1 MRQLTFAALL
11 LALTGAPAL
20 AADHVVEIRKMTF
33 QPATLD
39 VAPGDTVTFVNR
51 DRAPHTAT
59 SNDGAFDTGQ
69 IANGK
74 AVRITIE
81 SGGVFG
87 YHCQIHPMMQG
98 QIQAR

>member
-1 MRQLTFAALL
+1 MKYPACAALL
-11 LALTGAPAL
+11 LALYGTPVL
-20 AADHVVEIRKMTF
+20 AADHVVEIKKMAF
-33 QPATLD
+33 QPATLE
-39 VAPGDTVTFVNR
+39 VTPGDTVTFVNR

-74 AVRITIE
+74 AARITIGQ
-81 SGGVFG
+81 GGVFG
-87 YHCQIHPMMQG
+87 YHCAVHPMMQG